1 MPIARKVASRGL
13 LRTFLV
19 VSGVLLGVG
28 SLWVGSAAASKP
40 RLILSEGKGG
50 PVLTAPIQIGL
61 EFYEISGPGCSQ
73 APGGAEK
80 LLNNSAA
87 TVKVTLS
94 DPMYCGIDF
103 GPEYVTG
110 ELKSLTLTSKGTGTL
125 AAKLDFPSDSHTCH
139 YKATKLLASFSLPT
153 SLEEVHFSG
162 TGKRVAPSPASC
174 ATTEHVEIGLRFFTF
189 ANFVEGPVLYAET

>member
-13 LRTFLV
+13 LRTLV
-19 VSGVLLGVG
+19 VTFGVLLGLG
-28 SLWVGSAAASKP
+28 SLWAGSASASKP
-40 RLILSEGKGG
+40 RLILTEGQGG
-50 PVLTAPIQIGL
+50 PVLTAPIQIGVDFF
-61 EFYEISGPGCSQ
+61 EVSGPGCSQ
-73 APGGAEK
+73 APAGAEK

-125 AAKLDFPSDSHTCH
+125 AAKLDFPTDGHTCH
-139 YKATKLLASFSLPT
+139 YKATKLVASFSLPKG
-153 SLEEVHFSG
+153 LEDVYFSG
-162 TGKRVAPSPASC
+162 TGKRVATSPGSC
-174 ATTEHVEIGLRFFTF
+174 PATAPVEIFLRFFAF
-189 ANFVEGPVLYAET
+189 AEFVEGPVLYAET